1 MSCLLVEKTHPGFRV
16 VKSLAKLGYN
26 SREIEFLRREPWWNL
41 AMLYF
46 KPYVEHFTNEY
57 DPFHAGLNDLEEVR
71 GLVLTSPYLRFAL
84 PVPAWKLSAGR
95 LIGYALPWF
104 PMRTEIR
111 AEMLTSDASMLALAR
126 SDPLRL
132 QIVTPGWFF
141 AAQEAQA
148 VALARGPDLRLP
160 ALVTVSSVDAMIEPI
175 VRLLRDPEAR
185 RRLESP
191 DRGQLAQFHWEHA
204 ARLQATLYREMIG

>member
-1 MSCLLVEKTHPGFRV
+1 MLGQSHGALL
-16 VKSLAKLGYN
+16 LA
-26 SREIEFLRREPWWNL
+26 
-41 AMLYF
+41 
-46 KPYVEHFTNEY
+46 
-57 DPFHAGLNDLEEVR
+57 HAGLKDLEEVR

-141 AAQEAQA
+141 AAQEAQS
-148 VALARGPDLRLP
+148 VALARAPDLRLP
-160 ALVTVSSVDAMIEPI
+160 ALII
-175 VRLLRDPEAR
+175 QGGRDPVTDPAATEAFFH
-185 RRLESP
+185 RLGSEDKTYRCFPEMRHETLRESGRQEVWETIV
-191 DRGQLAQFHWEHA
+191 DWLRG
-204 ARLQATLYREMIG
+204 RC